1 ILDLAAIDSGKLK
14 FEKIAFNLT
23 DLIPSLISTFTYQ
36 AREKNIA
43 LHYTIDESLNKIL
56 MGDPVR
62 LNQVLINLISNAM
75 KFTHAG
81 AIHVKCELEKEQKGI
96 CHVRISVKDTGVGI
110 PAEKLNTIFES
121 FSQADE
127 SVTRR
132 YGGTG
137 LGLTIARQLV
147 EMQKGKIE
155 VESQELVG
163 SVFTIYIPYASGKS
177 AVSKIPAQQKANT
190 HNS

>member
-1 ILDLAAIDSGKLK
+1 VIINDILDLAAIDSGKLK
-14 FEKIAFNLT
+14 FEKIAFNLK
-23 DLIPSLISTFTYQ
+23 DLLPSLISTFMYQ
-36 AREKNIA
+36 AREKNLA
-43 LHYTIDESLNKIL
+43 LHYSIDESLNKIL

-62 LNQVLINLISNAM
+62 LNQVLINLISNAV
-75 KFTHAG
+75 KFTHTG
-81 AIHVKCELEKEQKGI
+81 SIHVKCELEKEQKGI
-96 CHVRISVKDTGVGI
+96 FHVRISVKDSGVGI

-147 EMQKGKIE
+147 ELQRGKD
-155 VESQELVG
+155 
-163 SVFTIYIPYASGKS
+163 
-177 AVSKIPAQQKANT
+177 
-190 HNS
+190 